1 VLAARGEQCL
11 KGSKYKVGDL
21 VSCYY
26 KTIPPSPT
34 WDPFV
39 EGRPAIILEVRQFT
53 NIRVNK
59 GAKFHYTVSVSTF
72 EGGTAIRLVSE
83 ENLLPYKDIP
93 DLDKE
98 IDELVMNY
106 YKKYPLA
113 TD

>member
-1 VLAARGEQCL
+1 LE
-11 KGSKYKVGDL
+11 GSKYKTGDL

-26 KTIPPSPT
+26 KTIPPTPQ

-39 EGRPAIILEVRQFT
+39 EGRPAIITRIKTSIGSNQKQLRYFYEVAVTTFT
-53 NIRVNK
+53 
-59 GAKFHYTVSVSTF
+59 GALVTKM
-72 EGGTAIRLVSE
+72 VSE
-83 ENLLPYKDIP
+83 ENLLPYAKLP

-106 YKKYPLA
+106 YKKHPHA